1 MSLKAFHVFFI
12 LVSIGLGAGLSFW
25 AFSTGAS
32 AGLGWGSGMVSF
44 LLAVYFVS
52 FLRKARS
59 IIT

>member
-12 LVSIGLGAGLSFW
+12 LVSIVFAAGLSAW
-25 AFSTGAS
+25 AFKTGAS
-32 AGLGWGSGMVSF
+32 DALGFASGASSF
-44 LLAVYFVS
+44 ALLVYGVA

>member
-12 LVSIGLGAGLSFW
+12 LISIGLAAALSFW

-32 AGLGWGSGMVSF
+32 VGLGWASAAVSF
-44 LLAVYFVS
+44 VLVGYFIS